1 MSAHKGV
8 DVFYKDMNHFACLAS
23 DSDSSDE
30 EVAPSSASSA
40 SSAPSSSASSASSAP
55 ASSSKNVAPSVPTEQ
70 YRVWLQDDTP
80 GNRFTVQPTT
90 FSSPFTKAKRWT
102 RARFQEDSDGWTSI
116 SWSQPQFVEDSVAEP
131 ALDAKSVGSTPS
143 DEDIPPVQTSSTHE
157 FPSLLLRST
166 VDESPSQQQ
175 QQTSSTAAMW
185 AERVKKQLDKAE
197 AVREEKGRLKAEA
210 VREGA
215 KLDDRLSFFRR
226 ARVVEE

>member
-40 SSAPSSSASSASSAP
+40 PSSSASSAPSAP
-55 ASSSKNVAPSVPTEQ
+55 ASSRNDVAPSVPTEQ

-131 ALDAKSVGSTPS
+131 VLDAKSVDSTPS
-143 DEDIPPVQTSSTHE
+143 DEDIPPVQTSSKHE

-166 VDESPSQQQ
+166 VDESPLQQQ

-197 AVREEKGRLKAEA
+197 AAREEKGRLKAEA

>member
-8 DVFYKDMNHFACLAS
+8 DVFVKDMNHFACLAS
-23 DSDSSDE
+23 DSESSDDE
-30 EVAPSSASSA
+30 QVSHELD
-40 SSAPSSSASSASSAP
+40 SAPASSAP
-55 ASSSKNVAPSVPTEQ
+55 ASSSAPAPAPAEQ

-90 FSSPFTKAKRWT
+90 FSSPFTKGKRWT

-116 SWSQPQFVEDSVAEP
+116 SWSQPQFVEDSVDQKP
-131 ALDAKSVGSTPS
+131 ALDTKSVDSTPS
-143 DEDIPPVQTSSTHE
+143 DEDIPPVQTSSTQE

-166 VDESPSQQQ
+166 IDESPLQQP
-175 QQTSSTAAMW
+175 SSTAAMW

-197 AVREEKGRLKAEA
+197 AAREEKGRLKAEA